1 MKKLIPVAIILC
13 LLTGAK
19 ITSKK
24 QYYYLECV
32 GSCVYVID
40 SDSTRVAQIDNDAED
55 PDSMREVFET
65 QIGQET
71 ILKASQ
77 MYFYIL
83 ED

>member
-1 MKKLIPVAIILC
+1 MKKLIPVVIILC

-19 ITSKK
+19 IVSKK

-32 GSCVYVID
+32 GACVYVID
-40 SDSTRVAQIDNDAED
+40 QDSTRVAKLDDNTED

-65 QIGQET
+65 QIGQQS
-71 ILKASQ
+71 ILKASE

>member
-1 MKKLIPVAIILC
+1 MKKLIPIAIILC

-32 GSCVYVID
+32 GTCVYVID
-40 SDSTRVAQIDNDAED
+40 SDSTRVAKLDDNTED
-55 PDSMREVFET
+55 PESMREVFET
-65 QIGQET
+65 QIGQQS
-71 ILKASQ
+71 ILKASE

>member
-1 MKKLIPVAIILC
+1 MKKLIPIVIILC

-19 ITSKK
+19 IVSEKPV
-24 QYYYLECV
+24 YYLECV
-32 GSCVYVID
+32 GSSVYVID
-40 SDSTRVAQIDNDAED
+40 QDSTRVAQIDNDTED

-65 QIGQET
+65 QIGQQS
-71 ILKASQ
+71 ILKSSE